1 MQQAKVNLK
10 SGVFVLVYTLVWVI
24 LVIIFVSIF
33 WTQFRGA
40 VWVPTPLPTVR
51 KMLEMADVRPDE
63 VVYDLGSGDARVIV
77 TAARQFGAKAV
88 GIEIDP
94 LRYLWT
100 QIAISVFRL
109 RGQVKVIWGDF
120 FGQDLRQAD
129 VVTVYLQQ
137 ITNLRL
143 MNKLKSELRPGTR
156 IVSHAFT
163 FPGWQVIALDKKA
176 KIYVYKI

>member
-1 MQQAKVNLK
+1 MLI
-10 SGVFVLVYTLVWVI
+10 YTVVWAI
-24 LVIIFVSIF
+24 LLIIFVSIF

-40 VWVPTPLPTVR
+40 LWVPTPLPTVR
-51 KMLEMADVRPDE
+51 KMLELADVRPDE

-77 TAARQFGAKAV
+77 TAARQFGARGV

-94 LRYLWT
+94 LRFLWT
-100 QIAISVFRL
+100 KIMIYVFRL

-120 FGQDLRQAD
+120 FNQDLSQAD

-137 ITNLRL
+137 VTNLRL
-143 MNKLKSELRPGTR
+143 MNKLGRELRPGTR

-163 FPGWQVIALDKKA
+163 FPGWQLIAMDEKA
-176 KIYVYKI
+176 QIYVYKI